1 MAKWGSSIEDR
12 VKACMEKHPDWPAER
27 VNNSIA
33 GSKIIMIR
41 TIMAGGAVPVES
53 TTVLKPESLVKPEL
67 SAYVSLDLICE
78 KLDVKS
84 AIFREIGKIPK
95 NKVIPEAEMISRTAG
110 TDRNRFRRII
120 ENNAEEFRPYRTMV
134 KTKEFPNGSWFW
146 ASAEAIARI
155 NKLRDA

>member
-12 VKACMEKHPDWPAER
+12 IKCCIARHPEWPAER
-27 VNNSIA
+27 INNSIA
-33 GSKIIMIR
+33 GSNIAMVR
-41 TIMAGGAVPVES
+41 AIMAGTAVPIEG
-53 TTVLKPESLVKPEL
+53 TTVPKPESAPEI
-67 SAYVSLDLICE
+67 SGYVSLDLICE

-84 AIFREIGKIPK
+84 AILREIGKIPK
-95 NKVIPEAEMISRTAG
+95 HKVIPEAEMVSRTAG

-134 KTKEFPNGSWFW
+134 KTRESPNGIWFW
-146 ASAEAIARI
+146 ASAEAITRI